1 MKPLS
6 GTFAFVALAV
16 IAIVTVLSCQTHLS
30 SVNRRPEKI
39 IGDPDAHPRRYVEFK
54 NGLND
59 LYHFNDVL
67 KTLKRNG
74 GDCQIY
80 LLRRAGGREE
90 FNYCDRIKT
99 DKITKS
105 KVTDSPAAGE
115 SAANDPHVTYRVAS
129 PSQAD
134 IDAVVD
140 TLKPH

>member
-1 MKPLS
+1 MKTLS
-6 GTFAFVALAV
+6 GTFAVVVLGV
-16 IAIVTVLSCQTHLS
+16 IAIVTVPSCHTQLAYLK
-30 SVNRRPEKI
+30 RPEHI

-59 LYHFNDVL
+59 VNHFNDVL

-80 LLRRAGGREE
+80 FLSHARGREI